1 MSTGGSGSLDSGTV
15 LDTVTC
21 KSGGSCRGNSTGGV
35 VRSRSGGSGGS
46 SPGSRGHLGHDLDRL
61 VSSITFS
68 SPPHPSGRVG
78 LGEYNIAGRC
88 GVPSPLRS
96 ISSLSDASFNT
107 RRPVS
112 GDGEC
117 KQAIYIE
124 ERKAHCQIKKTK
136 QREENSVIPVKFPEN
151 TIKDQDEKTQ
161 TSSRSRIDGDVVA
174 KRTRRPRIE
183 GKSKMIRLQKELQNI
198 QK

>member
-1 MSTGGSGSLDSGTV
+1 MESQ
-15 LDTVTC
+15 
-21 KSGGSCRGNSTGGV
+21 
-35 VRSRSGGSGGS
+35 
-46 SPGSRGHLGHDLDRL
+46 
-61 VSSITFS
+61 
-68 SPPHPSGRVG
+68 
-78 LGEYNIAGRC
+78 
-88 GVPSPLRS
+88 VPSVPFHLSATPLLTPVGQIVATES
-96 ISSLSDASFNT
+96 AS
-107 RRPVS
+107 
-112 GDGEC
+112 
-117 KQAIYIE
+117 KQYTE
-124 ERKAHCQIKKTK
+124 ERKAHCQTKKTK